1 MKTWYWW
8 EAQGQRF
15 ARSSLEENVRVFWA
29 SLKMARDAGSWP
41 PENPLEGLETDRK
54 PARKVNTYA
63 EGEPGKS
70 LDRAEMPY
78 MVIGGQAVPM
88 YRNPCL
94 ARLRAFEQTLGQ
106 PLDQPFEQIWHEE
119 VSNGA

>member
-1 MKTWYWW
+1 M
-8 EAQGQRF
+8 
-15 ARSSLEENVRVFWA
+15 RVFWA

-54 PARKVNTYA
+54 PARKVNTHA

-88 YRNPCL
+88 YGEPRSPACGL
-94 ARLRAFEQTLGQ
+94 LSRPWDTLWFRLLNKSGMRR
-106 PLDQPFEQIWHEE
+106 
-119 VSNGA
+119 